1 MLPLRCRAQYADPVM
16 DKLDIHKVITH
27 RLFRES
33 CTFYKGN
40 YVKVQLSSYP
50 RAPICAN
57 AHIDA
62 SLCLPF
68 AFRAGQDLSRLGRE
82 LRSCLIIDNSPA
94 SYIFQPEY
102 ALPIS
107 SWLDNP
113 NDQELLDLI
122 QPLTELTKSYD
133 VADFLRM
140 ML

>member
-1 MLPLRCRAQYADPVM
+1 M

-40 YVKVQLSSYP
+40 YVKVHAADVP
-50 RAPICAN
+50 KRTKGVPN
-57 AHIDA
+57 AH
-62 SLCLPF
+62 
-68 AFRAGQDLSRLGRE
+68 RAAGVRRPCACRTGQDLSRLGRE
-82 LRSCLIIDNSPA
+82 LRNCLIIDNSPA